1 MMPEKLNP
9 AEEVI
14 EFIKTS
20 RHPLSDVMLA
30 IRNTI
35 LNTDDLISEHIK
47 WNAPAFY
54 YNGEMAAFNAK
65 EYRRDIVVYNIR
77 KDDHILLIFPTGDV
91 IEDTIGILEGNY
103 TDGRRMIT
111 IKSMEDFTKKKEA
124 LQAVIKKWL
133 DKVEK

>member
-1 MMPEKLNP
+1 MPEKLNP
-9 AEEVI
+9 TKEVI
-14 EFIKTS
+14 EFIKNS

-54 YNGEMAAFNAK
+54 YNGEMAAFSAK
-65 EYRRDIVVYNIR
+65 EYKRDIVVYNIR

-91 IEDTIGILEGNY
+91 IENTFGILEGNY